1 VAVLGDSYSLATRSG
16 VKGWVQQLV
25 DRNAVSVVINARGRA
40 PMASAA
46 SGPLSLLGQ
55 VDAVL
60 AKKRA
65 DFTIVYFGTEDLITS
80 RTRPQVKANYQK
92 AADKLVAGGTTAGT
106 RRLVLVQIHDVSRNP
121 GVTADQRGKVTNVN
135 AFIKSLVSSRPNVVT
150 VNLGAFFD
158 GVFADPA
165 KFKFTN
171 VTTAEPAKSGSTA
184 LYFDDNH
191 FGKRGH
197 TLIANEVQKAL
208 NKAKP

>member
-1 VAVLGDSYSLATRSG
+1 
-16 VKGWVQQLV
+16 
-25 DRNAVSVVINARGRA
+25 
-40 PMASAA
+40 
-46 SGPLSLLGQ
+46 
-55 VDAVL
+55 
-60 AKKRA
+60 
-65 DFTIVYFGTEDLITS
+65 
-80 RTRPQVKANYQK
+80 
-92 AADKLVAGGTTAGT
+92 
-106 RRLVLVQIHDVSRNP
+106 
-121 GVTADQRGKVTNVN
+121 
-135 AFIKSLVSSRPNVVT
+135 VT